1 MFVPSTQER
10 QKIPT
15 SQITRGSP
23 QLLRKSAQSL
33 PFYILKKIDNLNF
46 L

>member
-23 QLLRKSAQSL
+23 DLFTNNGTHRSH
-33 PFYILKKIDNLNF
+33 FTF
-46 L
+46 